1 LRARVAGRLA
11 LRQAFR
17 FREICVRIAGPLQE
31 GSKCPKTNFATS
43 SIASRSASKRC
54 GGGFDIQKKRARI
67 AEIEAEASHPDFWN
81 QPQKAKP
88 LLKEKSQA
96 ESQVTG
102 FDRER
107 QALDDGGVLL
117 DLATEATGEEAEAT
131 RKEAATALGASEDAI
146 ARLELAQMLSG
157 AQDGAAAIV
166 TINAGAGGTESC
178 DWASMLLRML
188 TRYCERRG
196 WEVEVT
202 DFQPGE
208 EAGIKSADFIARGEN
223 AFGYLKAE
231 AGVHR
236 LVRISPFDS
245 AARRHTSFAS
255 VFVTPEVEDDIEIE
269 VREEDIRIDVF
280 RASGAGGQKV
290 NKTSSAIRVT
300 HFPSGIVVSCQNERS
315 QTRNKDL
322 ALKILR
328 SRLYEQEVRRRDAER
343 DAVESTKKEIGFGS
357 QIRSYVLAPYRI
369 VKDHRTGVERGNVD
383 AVLDGELEPFIVAH
397 LMGVRN
403 PNRPTD

>member
-1 LRARVAGRLA
+1 MVLR
-11 LRQAFR
+11 
-17 FREICVRIAGPLQE
+17 E
-31 GSKCPKTNFATS
+31 
-43 SIASRSASKRC
+43 
-54 GGGFDIQKKRARI
+54 
-67 AEIEAEASHPDFWN
+67 
-81 QPQKAKP
+81 KA
-88 LLKEKSQA
+88 QA
-96 ESQVTG
+96 ESPVKA
-102 FDRER
+102 FDRQR
-107 QALDDGGVLL
+107 QAVDDAGVLL
-117 DLATEATGEEAEAT
+117 DLAAEVGGEEAEST
-131 RKEAATALGASEDAI
+131 RREAATALSASEQAI
-146 ARLELAQMLSG
+146 RDLELAQMLSG
-157 AQDGAAAIV
+157 PQDAAAAIV

-208 EAGIKSADFIARGEN
+208 GAGIKSADFIARGEN
-223 AFGYLKAE
+223 AYGYLKAE

-236 LVRISPFDS
+236 LVRISPFDA

-269 VREEDIRIDVF
+269 VREEDVRIDVF

-315 QTRNKDL
+315 QSRNKDL

-403 PNRPTD
+403 PNRPTE